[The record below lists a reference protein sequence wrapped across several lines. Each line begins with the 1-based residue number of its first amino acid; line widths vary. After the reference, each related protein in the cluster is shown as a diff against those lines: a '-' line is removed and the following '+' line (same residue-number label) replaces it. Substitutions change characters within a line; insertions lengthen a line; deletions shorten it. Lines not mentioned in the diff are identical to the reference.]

1 MAKPQRP
8 GKGES
13 VLCLPRDYT
22 VVDTETTGLST
33 ESCCLIEVSALRV
46 REGRVAAEFSTLIR
60 PPWREVQKNGQW
72 QQGYVD
78 DFIQG
83 LTGITDEMLE
93 GAPLPEEAL
102 PQVEDFLG
110 RDLLLGHNVGFDTAF
125 LYDSFQKYLGR
136 PLGNNS
142 LDQLRLAR
150 KLLPQLPHHRLGDVA
165 AALGVPYLGA
175 HRALGDCRITQAC
188 YLALRDLAHTRY
200 TGEELARLFDKKKKP
215 PAPRPAADPSHPFYG
230 KRVAFAGE
238 LSTLTRRQ
246 AKELVQNAGGIPADS
261 PSGGPADYLVVGG
274 AALPVLRGK
283 GATLLSEAAFLAL
296 AKGGGEPK

>member
-165 AALGVPYLGA
+165 AALGVPYEGA
-175 HRALGDCRITQAC
+175 HRALADCWITYGC
-188 YLALRDLAHTRY
+188 YEKLRALALSQGT
-200 TGEELARLFDKKKKP
+200 EEEFLQRFEKKKP
-215 PAPRPAADPSHPFYG
+215 AKPRYPGVPGHPFYQ
-230 KRVAFAGE
+230 K
-238 LSTLTRRQ
+238 TLVLTGS
-246 AKELVQNAGGIPADS
+246 LDTSQNREAVLRAGGTVGTEVAAGVDFVAIPA
-261 PSGGPADYLVVGG
+261 PGEKPLPGKEGGPYILPQG
-274 AALPVLRGK
+274 AFYR
-283 GATLLSEAAFLAL
+283 LLGQSQT
-296 AKGGGEPK
+296 P

>member
-1 MAKPQRP
+1 MDKPQRP

-165 AALGVPYLGA
+165 AALGVPYEGA
-175 HRALGDCRITQAC
+175 HRALADCWITYGC
-188 YLALRDLAHTRY
+188 YEKLRALALSQGT
-200 TGEELARLFDKKKKP
+200 EEEFLQRFEKKKP
-215 PAPRPAADPSHPFYG
+215 AKPRYPGVPGHPFYQ
-230 KRVAFAGE
+230 K
-238 LSTLTRRQ
+238 TLVLTGS
-246 AKELVQNAGGIPADS
+246 LDTSQNREAVLRAGGKVGKEVAAGVDFVAIPA
-261 PSGGPADYLVVGG
+261 PGEKPLPGKEGGPYILPQG
-274 AALPVLRGK
+274 AFYR
-283 GATLLSEAAFLAL
+283 LLGQSQT
-296 AKGGGEPK
+296 P

>member
-165 AALGVPYLGA
+165 AALGVPYEGA
-175 HRALGDCRITQAC
+175 HRALADCWITYGC
-188 YLALRDLAHTRY
+188 YEKLRALALSQGT
-200 TGEELARLFDKKKKP
+200 EEEFLQRFEKKKP
-215 PAPRPAADPSHPFYG
+215 PKPRYPGVPGHPFYQ
-230 KRVAFAGE
+230 K
-238 LSTLTRRQ
+238 TLVLTGS
-246 AKELVQNAGGIPADS
+246 LDTSQNREAVLRAGGKVGKEVAAGVDFVAIPA
-261 PSGGPADYLVVGG
+261 PGEKPLPGKEGGPYILPQG
-274 AALPVLRGK
+274 AFYR
-283 GATLLSEAAFLAL
+283 LL
-296 AKGGGEPK
+296 GQGQTP

>member
-60 PPWREVQKNGQW
+60 PAWREVQKNGQW

-110 RDLLLGHNVGFDTAF
+110 RDLLLGHNVGLDTAF

-150 KLLPQLPHHRLGDVA
+150 KLLPHLPHHRLGDVA
-165 AALGVPYLGA
+165 AALGVPY
-175 HRALGDCRITQAC
+175 
-188 YLALRDLAHTRY
+188 
-200 TGEELARLFDKKKKP
+200 
-215 PAPRPAADPSHPFYG
+215 
-230 KRVAFAGE
+230 
-238 LSTLTRRQ
+238 
-246 AKELVQNAGGIPADS
+246 
-261 PSGGPADYLVVGG
+261 
-274 AALPVLRGK
+274 
-283 GATLLSEAAFLAL
+283 
-296 AKGGGEPK
+296 

>member
-165 AALGVPYLGA
+165 AALGVPYEGA
-175 HRALGDCRITQAC
+175 HRALADCWITYGC
-188 YLALRDLAHTRY
+188 YEKLRALALSQGT
-200 TGEELARLFDKKKKP
+200 EEEFLQRFEKKKSPKP
-215 PAPRPAADPSHPFYG
+215 RYPGVPGHPFYQ
-230 KRVAFAGE
+230 K
-238 LSTLTRRQ
+238 TLVLTGS
-246 AKELVQNAGGIPADS
+246 LDTPQNREAVLRAGGKVGKEVAAGVDFVAIPA
-261 PSGGPADYLVVGG
+261 PGEKPLPGKEGGPYILPQG
-274 AALPVLRGK
+274 AFYR
-283 GATLLSEAAFLAL
+283 LLGQSQT
-296 AKGGGEPK
+296 P

>member
-60 PPWREVQKNGQW
+60 PPWREVQKNCQW

-165 AALGVPYLGA
+165 AALGVPYEGA
-175 HRALGDCRITQAC
+175 HRALADCWITYGC
-188 YLALRDLAHTRY
+188 YEKLRALALSQGT
-200 TGEELARLFDKKKKP
+200 EEEFLQRFEKKKP
-215 PAPRPAADPSHPFYG
+215 AKPRYPGVPGHPFYQ
-230 KRVAFAGE
+230 K
-238 LSTLTRRQ
+238 TLVLTGS
-246 AKELVQNAGGIPADS
+246 LDTPQNREALLRAGGKVGKEVAAGVDFVAIPA
-261 PSGGPADYLVVGG
+261 PGEKPLPGKEGGPYILPQG
-274 AALPVLRGK
+274 AFYR
-283 GATLLSEAAFLAL
+283 LLGQSQT
-296 AKGGGEPK
+296 P

>member
-165 AALGVPYLGA
+165 AALGVPYEGA
-175 HRALGDCRITQAC
+175 HRALADCWITYGC
-188 YLALRDLAHTRY
+188 YEKLRALALSQGT
-200 TGEELARLFDKKKKP
+200 EEEFLQRFEKKKP
-215 PAPRPAADPSHPFYG
+215 AKPRYPGVPGHPFYQ
-230 KRVAFAGE
+230 K
-238 LSTLTRRQ
+238 TLVLTGS
-246 AKELVQNAGGIPADS
+246 LDTSQNREAVLRAGGKVGKEVAAGVDFVAIPA
-261 PSGGPADYLVVGG
+261 PGEKPLPGKEGGPYILPQG
-274 AALPVLRGK
+274 AFYR
-283 GATLLSEAAFLAL
+283 LLGQSQT
-296 AKGGGEPK
+296 P

>member
-72 QQGYVD
+72 QEGYVD

-110 RDLLLGHNVGFDTAF
+110 GDLLLGHNVGFDTAF

-165 AALGVPYLGA
+165 AALGVPYEGA
-175 HRALGDCRITQAC
+175 HRALADCWITYGC
-188 YLALRDLAHTRY
+188 YEKLRALALSQGT
-200 TGEELARLFDKKKKP
+200 EEEFLQRFEKKKSPKP
-215 PAPRPAADPSHPFYG
+215 RYPGVPGHPFYQ
-230 KRVAFAGE
+230 K
-238 LSTLTRRQ
+238 TLVLTGS
-246 AKELVQNAGGIPADS
+246 LDTPQNREAVLRAGGKVGKEVAAGVDFVAIPA
-261 PSGGPADYLVVGG
+261 PGEKPLHGKEGGPSILPQG
-274 AALPVLRGK
+274 AFYR
-283 GATLLSEAAFLAL
+283 LL
-296 AKGGGEPK
+296 GQGQTP

>member
-165 AALGVPYLGA
+165 AALGVPYQGA
-175 HRALGDCRITQAC
+175 HRALADCWITYGC
-188 YLALRDLAHTRY
+188 YEKLRALALSQGT
-200 TGEELARLFDKKKKP
+200 EEEFLQRFEKKKP
-215 PAPRPAADPSHPFYG
+215 AKPRYPGVPGHPFYQ
-230 KRVAFAGE
+230 K
-238 LSTLTRRQ
+238 TLVLTGS
-246 AKELVQNAGGIPADS
+246 LDTSQNREAVLRAGGKVGKEVAAGVDFVAIPA
-261 PSGGPADYLVVGG
+261 PGEKPLPGKEGGPYILPQG
-274 AALPVLRGK
+274 AFYR
-283 GATLLSEAAFLAL
+283 LLGQSQT
-296 AKGGGEPK
+296 P

>member
-46 REGRVAAEFSTLIR
+46 REGQVAAEFSTLIR

-150 KLLPQLPHHRLGDVA
+150 KLLPHLPHHRLGDVA
-165 AALGVPYLGA
+165 AALGVPYQGA
-175 HRALGDCRITQAC
+175 HRALADCWITYGC
-188 YLALRDLAHTRY
+188 YEKLRALALSQGT
-200 TGEELARLFDKKKKP
+200 EEEFLQRFEKKKP
-215 PAPRPAADPSHPFYG
+215 PKPRYPGVPGHPFYQ
-230 KRVAFAGE
+230 K
-238 LSTLTRRQ
+238 TLVLTGS
-246 AKELVQNAGGIPADS
+246 LDTPQNREAVLRAGGKVGKEVAAGVDFVAIPA
-261 PSGGPADYLVVGG
+261 PGEKPLPGKEGGPSILPQG
-274 AALPVLRGK
+274 AFYR
-283 GATLLSEAAFLAL
+283 LL
-296 AKGGGEPK
+296 GQGQTP

>member
-165 AALGVPYLGA
+165 AALGVPYEGA
-175 HRALGDCRITQAC
+175 HRALADCWITYGC
-188 YLALRDLAHTRY
+188 YEKLRALALSQGT
-200 TGEELARLFDKKKKP
+200 EEEFLQRFEKKKP
-215 PAPRPAADPSHPFYG
+215 PKPRYPGVPGHPFYQ
-230 KRVAFAGE
+230 K
-238 LSTLTRRQ
+238 TLVLTGR
-246 AKELVQNAGGIPADS
+246 LDTPQNREAVLRAGGKVGKEVAAGVDFVAIPA
-261 PSGGPADYLVVGG
+261 PGEKPLPGKEGGPYILPQG
-274 AALPVLRGK
+274 AFYR
-283 GATLLSEAAFLAL
+283 LLGQSQT
-296 AKGGGEPK
+296 P

>member
-102 PQVEDFLG
+102 PQVEAFLDQ
-110 RDLLLGHNVGFDTAF
+110 DLLLGHNVGFDTAF

-165 AALGVPYLGA
+165 AALGVPYQGA
-175 HRALGDCRITQAC
+175 HRALADCWITYGC
-188 YLALRDLAHTRY
+188 YEKLRALALSQGT
-200 TGEELARLFDKKKKP
+200 EEEFLQRFEKKKSPKP
-215 PAPRPAADPSHPFYG
+215 RYPGVPGHPFYQ
-230 KRVAFAGE
+230 K
-238 LSTLTRRQ
+238 TLVLTGS
-246 AKELVQNAGGIPADS
+246 LDISQNREAVLRAGGKVGKEVAAGVDFVAIPA
-261 PSGGPADYLVVGG
+261 PGEKPLPGKEGGPSILPQG
-274 AALPVLRGK
+274 AFYR
-283 GATLLSEAAFLAL
+283 LL
-296 AKGGGEPK
+296 GQGQTP

>member
-46 REGRVAAEFSTLIR
+46 RQGRVAAEFSTLIR

-72 QQGYVD
+72 QEGYVD

-110 RDLLLGHNVGFDTAF
+110 GDLLLGHNVGFDTAF

-150 KLLPQLPHHRLGDVA
+150 KLLPQLSHHRLGDVA
-165 AALGVPYLGA
+165 AALGVPYQGA
-175 HRALGDCRITQAC
+175 HRALADCWITYGC
-188 YLALRDLAHTRY
+188 YEKLRALALSQGT
-200 TGEELARLFDKKKKP
+200 EEEFLQRFEKKKP
-215 PAPRPAADPSHPFYG
+215 PKPRYPGVPGHPFYQ
-230 KRVAFAGE
+230 K
-238 LSTLTRRQ
+238 TLVLTGS
-246 AKELVQNAGGIPADS
+246 LDTPQNREAVLRAGGKVGKEVAAGVDFVAIPA
-261 PSGGPADYLVVGG
+261 PGEKPLPGKEGGPSILPQG
-274 AALPVLRGK
+274 AFYR
-283 GATLLSEAAFLAL
+283 LL
-296 AKGGGEPK
+296 GQGQTP

>member
-72 QQGYVD
+72 QEGYVD

-165 AALGVPYLGA
+165 AALGVPYEGA
-175 HRALGDCRITQAC
+175 HRALADCWITYGC
-188 YLALRDLAHTRY
+188 YEKLRALALSQGT
-200 TGEELARLFDKKKKP
+200 EEEFLQRFEKKKP
-215 PAPRPAADPSHPFYG
+215 PKPRYPGVPGHPFYQ
-230 KRVAFAGE
+230 K
-238 LSTLTRRQ
+238 TLVLTGS
-246 AKELVQNAGGIPADS
+246 LDTSQNREAVLRAGGKVGKEVAAGVDFVAIPA
-261 PSGGPADYLVVGG
+261 PGEKPLPGKEGGPYILPQG
-274 AALPVLRGK
+274 AFYR
-283 GATLLSEAAFLAL
+283 LLGQSQT
-296 AKGGGEPK
+296 P

>member
-165 AALGVPYLGA
+165 AALGVPYEGA
-175 HRALGDCRITQAC
+175 HRALADCWITYGC
-188 YLALRDLAHTRY
+188 YEKLRALALSQGT
-200 TGEELARLFDKKKKP
+200 EEEFLQRFEKKKP
-215 PAPRPAADPSHPFYG
+215 AKPRYPGVPGHPFYQKTLVLTG
-230 KRVAFAGE
+230 SLDTSQNREAG
-238 LSTLTRRQ
+238 LR
-246 AKELVQNAGGIPADS
+246 AG
-261 PSGGPADYLVVGG
+261 
-274 AALPVLRGK
+274 
-283 GATLLSEAAFLAL
+283 
-296 AKGGGEPK
+296 AKGGKEVAAGVDFVAIPAPGEKPLPGKEGGPYILPQGAFYRLLGQSQTP

>member
-93 GAPLPEEAL
+93 GAPLPEETL

-165 AALGVPYLGA
+165 AALGVPYQGA
-175 HRALGDCRITQAC
+175 HRALADCWITYGC
-188 YLALRDLAHTRY
+188 YEKLRALALSQGT
-200 TGEELARLFDKKKKP
+200 EEEFLQRFEKKKP
-215 PAPRPAADPSHPFYG
+215 AKPRYPGVPGHPFYQ
-230 KRVAFAGE
+230 K
-238 LSTLTRRQ
+238 TLVLTGS
-246 AKELVQNAGGIPADS
+246 LDTSQNREAVLRAGGKVGKEVAAGVDFVAIPA
-261 PSGGPADYLVVGG
+261 PGEKPLPGKEGGPYILPQG
-274 AALPVLRGK
+274 AFYR
-283 GATLLSEAAFLAL
+283 LLGQSQT
-296 AKGGGEPK
+296 P

>member
-1 MAKPQRP
+1 MAKPSRP
-8 GKGES
+8 GQGERRI
-13 VLCLPRDYT
+13 CLPRDYT

-110 RDLLLGHNVGFDTAF
+110 RDITGICCSNDMM
-125 LYDSFQKYLGR
+125 
-136 PLGNNS
+136 
-142 LDQLRLAR
+142 
-150 KLLPQLPHHRLGDVA
+150 
-165 AALGVPYLGA
+165 ALGVYQECARYGL
-175 HRALGDCRITQAC
+175 RIPD
-188 YLALRDLAHTRY
+188 DLSVI
-200 TGEELARLFDKKKKP
+200 GFDNI
-215 PAPRPAADPSHPFYG
+215 PS
-230 KRVAFAGE
+230 
-238 LSTLTRRQ
+238 T
-246 AKELVQNAGGIPADS
+246 
-261 PSGGPADYLVVGG
+261 
-274 AALPVLRGK
+274 ALPRIELTTIEQPKKAMAIQAVEMLLDKIEHETQGYVHQILLPSLVER
-283 GATLLSEAAFLAL
+283 ATCRSLLEDA
-296 AKGGGEPK
+296 

>member
-46 REGRVAAEFSTLIR
+46 REGQVAAEFSTLIR

-136 PLGNNS
+136 PLGNSS

-165 AALGVPYLGA
+165 AALGVPYEGA
-175 HRALGDCRITQAC
+175 HRALADCWITYGC
-188 YLALRDLAHTRY
+188 YEKLRALALSQGT
-200 TGEELARLFDKKKKP
+200 EEEFLQRFEKKKP
-215 PAPRPAADPSHPFYG
+215 PKPRYPGVPGHPFYQ
-230 KRVAFAGE
+230 K
-238 LSTLTRRQ
+238 TLVLTGS
-246 AKELVQNAGGIPADS
+246 LDTSQNREAVLRAGGKVGKEVAAGVDFVAIPA
-261 PSGGPADYLVVGG
+261 PGEKPLPGKEGGPSILPQG
-274 AALPVLRGK
+274 AFYR
-283 GATLLSEAAFLAL
+283 LLGQSQT
-296 AKGGGEPK
+296 P

>member
-102 PQVEDFLG
+102 PQVEVFLG

-165 AALGVPYLGA
+165 AALGVPYEGA
-175 HRALGDCRITQAC
+175 HRALADCWITYGC
-188 YLALRDLAHTRY
+188 YEKLRALALSQGT
-200 TGEELARLFDKKKKP
+200 EEEFLQRFEKKKSPKP
-215 PAPRPAADPSHPFYG
+215 RYPGVPGHPFYQ
-230 KRVAFAGE
+230 K
-238 LSTLTRRQ
+238 TLVLTGS
-246 AKELVQNAGGIPADS
+246 LDTSQNREAVLRAGGKVGKEVAAGVDFVAIPA
-261 PSGGPADYLVVGG
+261 PGEKPLPGKEGGPYILPQG
-274 AALPVLRGK
+274 AFYR
-283 GATLLSEAAFLAL
+283 LLGQSQT
-296 AKGGGEPK
+296 P

>member
-72 QQGYVD
+72 QEGYVD

-165 AALGVPYLGA
+165 AALGVPYQGA
-175 HRALGDCRITQAC
+175 HRALADCWITYGC
-188 YLALRDLAHTRY
+188 YEKLRALALSQGT
-200 TGEELARLFDKKKKP
+200 EEEFLRRFEKKKSPKP
-215 PAPRPAADPSHPFYG
+215 RYPGVPGHPFYQ
-230 KRVAFAGE
+230 K
-238 LSTLTRRQ
+238 TLVLTGS
-246 AKELVQNAGGIPADS
+246 LDTPQNREAVLRAGGKVGKEVAAGVDFVAIPA
-261 PSGGPADYLVVGG
+261 PGEKPLPGKEGGPSI
-274 AALPVLRGK
+274 LPQDVFYR
-283 GATLLSEAAFLAL
+283 LL
-296 AKGGGEPK
+296 GQGQTP

>member
-150 KLLPQLPHHRLGDVA
+150 KLLPQLSHHRLGDVA
-165 AALGVPYLGA
+165 AALGVPYEGA
-175 HRALGDCRITQAC
+175 HRALADCWITYGC
-188 YLALRDLAHTRY
+188 YEKLRALALSQGT
-200 TGEELARLFDKKKKP
+200 EEEFLQRFEKKKP
-215 PAPRPAADPSHPFYG
+215 PKPRYPGVPGHPFYQ
-230 KRVAFAGE
+230 K
-238 LSTLTRRQ
+238 TLVLTGS
-246 AKELVQNAGGIPADS
+246 LDTPQNREAVLRAGGKVGKEVAAGVDFVAIPA
-261 PSGGPADYLVVGG
+261 PGEKPLPGKEGGPYILPQG
-274 AALPVLRGK
+274 AFYR
-283 GATLLSEAAFLAL
+283 LLGQSQT
-296 AKGGGEPK
+296 P

>member
-150 KLLPQLPHHRLGDVA
+150 KLLPQLSHHRLGDVA
-165 AALGVPYLGA
+165 AALGVPYQGA
-175 HRALGDCRITQAC
+175 HRALADCWITYGC
-188 YLALRDLAHTRY
+188 YEKLRALALSQGT
-200 TGEELARLFDKKKKP
+200 EEEFLQRFEKKKP
-215 PAPRPAADPSHPFYG
+215 PKPRYPGVPGHPFYQ
-230 KRVAFAGE
+230 K
-238 LSTLTRRQ
+238 TLVLTGR
-246 AKELVQNAGGIPADS
+246 LDTPQNREAVLRAGGKVGKEVAAGVDFVAIPA
-261 PSGGPADYLVVGG
+261 PGEKPLPGKEGGPYILPQG
-274 AALPVLRGK
+274 AFYR
-283 GATLLSEAAFLAL
+283 LLGQSQT
-296 AKGGGEPK
+296 P

>member
-165 AALGVPYLGA
+165 AALGVPYQGA
-175 HRALGDCRITQAC
+175 HRALADCWITYGC
-188 YLALRDLAHTRY
+188 YEKLRALALSQGT
-200 TGEELARLFDKKKKP
+200 EEEFLQRFEKKKP
-215 PAPRPAADPSHPFYG
+215 PKPRYPGVPGHPFYQ
-230 KRVAFAGE
+230 K
-238 LSTLTRRQ
+238 TLVLTGR
-246 AKELVQNAGGIPADS
+246 LDTPQNREAVLRAGGKVGKEVAAGVDFVAIPA
-261 PSGGPADYLVVGG
+261 PGEKPLPGKEGGPYILPQG
-274 AALPVLRGK
+274 AFYR
-283 GATLLSEAAFLAL
+283 LLGQSQT
-296 AKGGGEPK
+296 P

>member
-46 REGRVAAEFSTLIR
+46 REGQVAAEFSTLIR

-165 AALGVPYLGA
+165 AALGVPYEGA
-175 HRALGDCRITQAC
+175 HRALADCWITYGC
-188 YLALRDLAHTRY
+188 YEKLRALALSQGT
-200 TGEELARLFDKKKKP
+200 EEEFLQRFEKKKP
-215 PAPRPAADPSHPFYG
+215 PKPRYPGVPGHPFYQ
-230 KRVAFAGE
+230 K
-238 LSTLTRRQ
+238 TLVLTGS
-246 AKELVQNAGGIPADS
+246 LDTSQNREAVLRAGGKVGKEVAAGVDFVAIPA
-261 PSGGPADYLVVGG
+261 PGEKPLPGKEGGPSILPQG
-274 AALPVLRGK
+274 AFYR
-283 GATLLSEAAFLAL
+283 LLGQSQT
-296 AKGGGEPK
+296 P

>member
-13 VLCLPRDYT
+13 VLCLPQDYT

-72 QQGYVD
+72 QEGYVD

-165 AALGVPYLGA
+165 AALGVPYQGA
-175 HRALGDCRITQAC
+175 HRALADCWITYGC
-188 YLALRDLAHTRY
+188 YEKLRALALSQGT
-200 TGEELARLFDKKKKP
+200 EEEFLQRFEKKKSPKP
-215 PAPRPAADPSHPFYG
+215 RYPGVPGHPFYQ
-230 KRVAFAGE
+230 K
-238 LSTLTRRQ
+238 TLVLTGS
-246 AKELVQNAGGIPADS
+246 LDTPQNREAVLRAGGKVGKEVAAGVDFVAIPA
-261 PSGGPADYLVVGG
+261 PGEKPLPGKEGGPSILPQG
-274 AALPVLRGK
+274 AFYR
-283 GATLLSEAAFLAL
+283 LL
-296 AKGGGEPK
+296 GQGQTP

>member
-165 AALGVPYLGA
+165 AALGVPYEGA
-175 HRALGDCRITQAC
+175 HRALADCWITYGC
-188 YLALRDLAHTRY
+188 YEKLRALVLSQGT
-200 TGEELARLFDKKKKP
+200 EEEFLQRFEKKKSPKP
-215 PAPRPAADPSHPFYG
+215 RYPGVPGHPFYQ
-230 KRVAFAGE
+230 K
-238 LSTLTRRQ
+238 TLVLTGR
-246 AKELVQNAGGIPADS
+246 LDTPQNREAVLRAGGKVGKEVAAGVDFVAIPA
-261 PSGGPADYLVVGG
+261 PGEKPLPGKEGGPYILPQG
-274 AALPVLRGK
+274 AFYR
-283 GATLLSEAAFLAL
+283 LLGQSQT
-296 AKGGGEPK
+296 P

>member
-46 REGRVAAEFSTLIR
+46 RQGRVAAEFSTLIR

-72 QQGYVD
+72 QEGYVD

-165 AALGVPYLGA
+165 AALGVPYQGA
-175 HRALGDCRITQAC
+175 HRALADCWITYGC
-188 YLALRDLAHTRY
+188 YEKLRALALSQGT
-200 TGEELARLFDKKKKP
+200 EEEFLQRFEKKKP
-215 PAPRPAADPSHPFYG
+215 PKPRYPGVPGHPFYQ
-230 KRVAFAGE
+230 K
-238 LSTLTRRQ
+238 TLVLTGS
-246 AKELVQNAGGIPADS
+246 LDTSQNREAVLRAGGKVGKEVAAGVDFVAIPA
-261 PSGGPADYLVVGG
+261 PGEKPLPGKEGGPYILPQG
-274 AALPVLRGK
+274 AFYR
-283 GATLLSEAAFLAL
+283 LLGQSQT
-296 AKGGGEPK
+296 P

>member
-33 ESCCLIEVSALRV
+33 ESCWLIEVSALRV

-72 QQGYVD
+72 QEGYVD

-165 AALGVPYLGA
+165 AALGVPYQGA
-175 HRALGDCRITQAC
+175 HRALADCWITYGC
-188 YLALRDLAHTRY
+188 YEKLRALALSQGT
-200 TGEELARLFDKKKKP
+200 EEEFLRRFEKKKP
-215 PAPRPAADPSHPFYG
+215 PKPRYPGVPGHPFYQ
-230 KRVAFAGE
+230 K
-238 LSTLTRRQ
+238 TLVLTGR
-246 AKELVQNAGGIPADS
+246 LDTPQNREAVLRAGGKVGKEVAAGVDFVAIPA
-261 PSGGPADYLVVGG
+261 PGEKPLPGKEGGPSI
-274 AALPVLRGK
+274 LPQDVFYR
-283 GATLLSEAAFLAL
+283 LL
-296 AKGGGEPK
+296 GQGQTP

>member
-150 KLLPQLPHHRLGDVA
+150 KLLPQLPQHRLGDVA
-165 AALGVPYLGA
+165 AALGVPYQGA
-175 HRALGDCRITQAC
+175 HRALADCWITYGC
-188 YLALRDLAHTRY
+188 YEKLRALALSQGT
-200 TGEELARLFDKKKKP
+200 EEEFLQRFEKKKP
-215 PAPRPAADPSHPFYG
+215 PKPRYPGVPGHPFYQ
-230 KRVAFAGE
+230 K
-238 LSTLTRRQ
+238 TLVLTGS
-246 AKELVQNAGGIPADS
+246 LDTPQNREAVLRAGGKVGKEVAAGVDFVAIPA
-261 PSGGPADYLVVGG
+261 PGEKPLPGKEGGPYILPQG
-274 AALPVLRGK
+274 AFYR
-283 GATLLSEAAFLAL
+283 LLGQSQT
-296 AKGGGEPK
+296 P

>member
-33 ESCCLIEVSALRV
+33 ESCGLIEVSALRV
-46 REGRVAAEFSTLIR
+46 RQGRVAAEFSTLIR

-72 QQGYVD
+72 QEGYVD

-165 AALGVPYLGA
+165 AALGVPYQGA
-175 HRALGDCRITQAC
+175 HRALADCWITYGC
-188 YLALRDLAHTRY
+188 YEKLRALALSQGT
-200 TGEELARLFDKKKKP
+200 EEEFLQRFEKKKP
-215 PAPRPAADPSHPFYG
+215 PKPRYPGVPGHPFYQ
-230 KRVAFAGE
+230 K
-238 LSTLTRRQ
+238 TLVLTGS
-246 AKELVQNAGGIPADS
+246 LDTSQNREAVLRAGGKVGKEVAAGVDFVAIPA
-261 PSGGPADYLVVGG
+261 PGEKPLPGKEGGPSILPQG
-274 AALPVLRGK
+274 AFYR
-283 GATLLSEAAFLAL
+283 LLGQSQT
-296 AKGGGEPK
+296 P

>member
-102 PQVEDFLG
+102 PQVEAFLDQ
-110 RDLLLGHNVGFDTAF
+110 DLLLGHNVGFDTAF

-165 AALGVPYLGA
+165 AALGVPYQGA
-175 HRALGDCRITQAC
+175 HRALADCWITYGC
-188 YLALRDLAHTRY
+188 YEKLRALALSQGT
-200 TGEELARLFDKKKKP
+200 EEEFLQRFEKKKSPKP
-215 PAPRPAADPSHPFYG
+215 RYPGVPGHPFYQ
-230 KRVAFAGE
+230 K
-238 LSTLTRRQ
+238 TLVLTGS
-246 AKELVQNAGGIPADS
+246 LDTPQNREAVLRAGGKVGKEVAAGVDFVAIPA
-261 PSGGPADYLVVGG
+261 PGEKPLPGKEGGPSILPQG
-274 AALPVLRGK
+274 AFYR
-283 GATLLSEAAFLAL
+283 LLGQSQT
-296 AKGGGEPK
+296 P

>member
-102 PQVEDFLG
+102 PQVEAFLG
-110 RDLLLGHNVGFDTAF
+110 QDLLLGHNVGFDTAF

-150 KLLPQLPHHRLGDVA
+150 KLLPHLPHHRLGDVA
-165 AALGVPYLGA
+165 AALGVPYQGA
-175 HRALGDCRITQAC
+175 HRALADCWITYGC
-188 YLALRDLAHTRY
+188 YEKLRALALSQGT
-200 TGEELARLFDKKKKP
+200 EEEFLQRFEKKKSPKP
-215 PAPRPAADPSHPFYG
+215 RYPGVPGHPFYQ
-230 KRVAFAGE
+230 K
-238 LSTLTRRQ
+238 TLVLTGS
-246 AKELVQNAGGIPADS
+246 LDTSQNREAVLRAGGKVGKEVAAGVDFVAIPA
-261 PSGGPADYLVVGG
+261 PGEKPLPGKEGGPSILPQG
-274 AALPVLRGK
+274 AFYR
-283 GATLLSEAAFLAL
+283 LL
-296 AKGGGEPK
+296 GQGQTP

>member
-13 VLCLPRDYT
+13 VLCLPQDYT

-136 PLGNNS
+136 PLGNSS

-150 KLLPQLPHHRLGDVA
+150 KLLPHLPHHRLGDVA
-165 AALGVPYLGA
+165 AALGVPYEGA
-175 HRALGDCRITQAC
+175 HRALADCWITYGC
-188 YLALRDLAHTRY
+188 YEKLRALALSQGT
-200 TGEELARLFDKKKKP
+200 EEEFLQRFEKKKP
-215 PAPRPAADPSHPFYG
+215 PKPRYPGVPGHPFYQ
-230 KRVAFAGE
+230 K
-238 LSTLTRRQ
+238 TLVLTGS
-246 AKELVQNAGGIPADS
+246 LDTSQNREAVLRAGGKVGKEVAAGVDFVAIPA
-261 PSGGPADYLVVGG
+261 PGEKPLPGKEGGPYILPQG
-274 AALPVLRGK
+274 AFYR
-283 GATLLSEAAFLAL
+283 LLGQSQT
-296 AKGGGEPK
+296 P